1 MYNAPILK
9 KAVGIIKLIV
19 KEQKPLGVTD
29 IARSLSISKSTTFGI
44 LKSLEEEGF
53 LVKDPSSKK
62 YSTGSTLFELSK
74 KILRTTDVVVTAR
87 PYLERLLEA
96 VDETVFLGI
105 REDEAVKLIDV
116 LEPQKEFKI
125 SSSLGSHMSL
135 VAGVVGKIFLSA
147 MSDGEVVELLSQKGL
162 RRYTEN
168 SIVDIEQ
175 FLREVELTRARGYA
189 VDLEEYMKGVRAVG
203 ALVYSGHFPVAG
215 IWVVGL
221 TNSLSDEKLP
231 MVISQVKTA
240 AEQISVNLSPF
251 LIQQN
256 GRQPGKI
263 SVVGWTTAWRN
274 RALRRPLRPVTLRRT
289 VQYACGLQAS
299 DCIHIHRSSM
309 PSPTRS
315 GSCQP
320 LSR

>member
-9 KAVGIIKLIV
+9 KAVEVIKLIV

-29 IARSLSISKSTTFGI
+29 IARFLSISKSTTFGI
-44 LKSLEEEGF
+44 LKSLEEEAF

-62 YSTGSTLFELSK
+62 YSTGSALFELSK

-105 REDEAVKLIDV
+105 REDEAVKLIDI

-125 SSSLGSHMSL
+125 SSSLGTHMSL

-147 MSDGEVVELLSQKGL
+147 MNNEGVVDLLSQKGL

-175 FLREVELTRARGYA
+175 LLGEIELTRTRGYA

-215 IWVVGL
+215 VWVVGL

-231 MVISQVKTA
+231 RVIDQVKTT
-240 AEQISVNLSPF
+240 AEQISVSLSPF
-251 LIQQN
+251 LS
-256 GRQPGKI
+256 GK
-263 SVVGWTTAWRN
+263 A
-274 RALRRPLRPVTLRRT
+274 
-289 VQYACGLQAS
+289 
-299 DCIHIHRSSM
+299 
-309 PSPTRS
+309 
-315 GSCQP
+315 GS
-320 LSR
+320 REK

>member
-9 KAVGIIKLIV
+9 KAVEIIKLIV

-62 YSTGSTLFELSK
+62 YSTGNTLFELSK

-105 REDEAVKLIDV
+105 REDEAVKIIDV

-125 SSSLGSHMSL
+125 SSSLGSHLSL

-147 MSDGEVVELLSQKGL
+147 MSNAEVAELLSQKGL

-175 FLREVELTRARGYA
+175 FLREIELTRTRGYA

-231 MVISQVKTA
+231 IVISQVKTT
-240 AEQISVNLSPF
+240 AEQISMNLSPF
-251 LIQQN
+251 LSSKTGN
-256 GRQPGKI
+256 
-263 SVVGWTTAWRN
+263 N
-274 RALRRPLRPVTLRRT
+274 REK
-289 VQYACGLQAS
+289 
-299 DCIHIHRSSM
+299 
-309 PSPTRS
+309 
-315 GSCQP
+315 
-320 LSR
+320 

>member
-9 KAVGIIKLIV
+9 KAVEIIKLIV
-19 KEQKPLGVTD
+19 KEHKPLGVTD

-74 KILRTTDVVVTAR
+74 KILRTTDVAVTAR

-147 MSDGEVVELLSQKGL
+147 MDNGEVAELLSPERPAQIHGEQH
-162 RRYTEN
+162 RRH
-168 SIVDIEQ
+168 
-175 FLREVELTRARGYA
+175 
-189 VDLEEYMKGVRAVG
+189 RAVPAG
-203 ALVYSGHFPVAG
+203 GRADTGTGIRGRSRRVHEGREGRGRPRLFRPFPRRRHLGGG
-215 IWVVGL
+215 I
-221 TNSLSDEKLP
+221 DKFIE
-231 MVISQVKTA
+231 
-240 AEQISVNLSPF
+240 
-251 LIQQN
+251 
-256 GRQPGKI
+256 R
-263 SVVGWTTAWRN
+263 
-274 RALRRPLRPVTLRRT
+274 
-289 VQYACGLQAS
+289 
-299 DCIHIHRSSM
+299 
-309 PSPTRS
+309 
-315 GSCQP
+315 
-320 LSR
+320 

>member
-9 KAVGIIKLIV
+9 KAVEIIKLIV

-53 LVKDPSSKK
+53 LVKDSLSKK
-62 YSTGSTLFELSK
+62 YSTGRTLFELSK

-87 PYLERLLEA
+87 PYLERLLEM

-125 SSSLGSHMSL
+125 SSSLGTHMSL
-135 VAGVVGKIFLSA
+135 VAGVAGKIFLSA
-147 MSDGEVVELLSQKGL
+147 MNNGEVVELLSQKGL

-168 SIVDIEQ
+168 SIVDMEQ
-175 FLREVELTRARGYA
+175 FLREVELTRTRGYA
-189 VDLEEYMKGVRAVG
+189 VDLEEYMKGIRAVG

-231 MVISQVKTA
+231 IVISHVKIA
-240 AEQISVNLSPF
+240 AEQISINLSPF
-251 LIQQN
+251 LSN
-256 GRQPGKI
+256 K
-263 SVVGWTTAWRN
+263 TAGIR
-274 RALRRPLRPVTLRRT
+274 
-289 VQYACGLQAS
+289 
-299 DCIHIHRSSM
+299 DK
-309 PSPTRS
+309 
-315 GSCQP
+315 
-320 LSR
+320 